1 VTDSS
6 TGHRRQLRL
15 LRTLGAL
22 AFAGPITGCIS
33 YSPAQV
39 SAMSAYDL
47 CELENF
53 QRVNLTSA
61 SKAALEQE
69 LKRRN
74 ENCAGLMPQI
84 VHDREDDR
92 LDRMYNRQ
100 SP

>member
-1 VTDSS
+1 MRIFVI
-6 TGHRRQLRL
+6 
-15 LRTLGAL
+15 
-22 AFAGPITGCIS
+22 AFAAAFLLAGCLTYGPKD
-33 YSPAQV
+33 YA
-39 SAMSAYDL
+39 AMSAYDM

-61 SKAALEQE
+61 SRAALEQE

-84 VHDREDDR
+84 VRDREDDW